1 MKISIIKSIVA
12 INPNAVVSVSDDD
25 VNRIDW
31 LENTPVIAKNI
42 ILAKQIELQTKEDN
56 KIAQQ
61 ESKKQSAIAK
71 LKALGLDEEEVKA
84 IIGI

>member
-1 MKISIIKSIVA
+1 MIIETILK
-12 INPNAVVSVSDDD
+12 INPSAEVTVNADDINQITWLNGTTPISKSEIEAMIPVVQQEQRD
-25 VNRIDW
+25 
-31 LENTPVIAKNI
+31 
-42 ILAKQIELQTKEDN
+42 

-84 IIGI
+84 ILGV